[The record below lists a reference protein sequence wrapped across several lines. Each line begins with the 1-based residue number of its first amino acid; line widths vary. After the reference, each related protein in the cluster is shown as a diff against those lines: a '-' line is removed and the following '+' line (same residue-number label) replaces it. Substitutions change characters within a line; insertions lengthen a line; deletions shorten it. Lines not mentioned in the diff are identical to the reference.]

1 MFGTVYLIFLFAKV
15 PPLMQPLVLSTRR
28 CMELAMLSV
37 SKSQPAKVSEA
48 AALDQHAEPSDTRRL
63 HLRHFDEN
71 IGPLSPLV

>member
-15 PPLMQPLVLSTRR
+15 PPLLQPLVLSTRR

-37 SKSQPAKVSEA
+37 SQPAKVSEA
-48 AALDQHAEPSDTRRL
+48 AALDQHAEHTRRL